1 MREELMSVMREF
13 YHDGIPDGVVSRDV
27 EYAEKLR
34 AATVVKGMRR
44 ASCMSTSRTSG
55 CLG

>member
-34 AATVVKGMRR
+34 AV
-44 ASCMSTSRTSG
+44 
-55 CLG
+55 

>member
-44 ASCMSTSRTSG
+44 TARHS
-55 CLG
+55 

>member
-13 YHDGIPDGVVSRDV
+13 YHDGIPDGVVPRDV

-34 AATVVKGMRR
+34 AATVVN

>member
-1 MREELMSVMREF
+1 MLAKRRRNCDERRADVRVMREF

-34 AATVVKGMRR
+34 AV
-44 ASCMSTSRTSG
+44 
-55 CLG
+55 